1 MATGDQRLVVYGNK
15 RLALVEGAER
25 SPNAYRELAV
35 TEPFG
40 EGFSWPHVVLA
51 EGRVYCRNM
60 TGELRCYA
68 LNR

>member
-1 MATGDQRLVVYGNK
+1 MWAAT
-15 RLALVEGAER
+15 
-25 SPNAYRELAV
+25 YRELAV
-35 TEPFG
+35 TEQFG
-40 EGFSWPHVVLA
+40 KGFSWPHVVLA